1 MKSSKTQDKAAAGGK
16 KAAGDGSMPL
26 TGHLKE
32 MRNRVAVMLVFFVA
46 GVLLCLYFSPQI
58 VTTLMDLGTRY
69 NYTFVYL
76 SPQELLLVYFSISL
90 IGGLV
95 IASPVIAFEIY
106 AFCVPGMKRTEQV
119 FFALALVFGGICFL
133 IGVAFAYFITMPFM
147 LNFLIQFSDGIEVT
161 DSISIKEYIN
171 FLMTVF
177 IIFGIVFEMPMAS
190 VILTRLG
197 ILRAEW
203 LVKGRKVAIVVIF
216 LVAALITPPDVVS
229 QVMVA
234 VPMIAL
240 YQVSI
245 FLSRLV
251 RKRNKAEK
259 EKEAT
264 QGTRD

>member
-1 MKSSKTQDKAAAGGK
+1 MKSSKTREKTAADGK

-32 MRNRVAVMLVFFVA
+32 MRNRVAVMLVFFTA

-58 VTTLMDLGTRY
+58 VTTLMGLGTRY
-69 NYTFVYL
+69 HYTFVYL

-90 IGGLV
+90 IGGV
-95 IASPVIAFEIY
+95 IIALPVIAYEVY
-106 AFCVPGMKRTEQV
+106 AFCVPGMKRSERI
-119 FFALALVFGGICFL
+119 FFALALIFGGICFA
-133 IGVAFAYFITMPFM
+133 IGVAFAYFISMPFM
-147 LNFLIQFSDGIEVT
+147 LHFLIQFSEGIEVT

-190 VILTRLG
+190 VLLTRLG
-197 ILRAEW
+197 ILKAEW

-216 LVAALITPPDVVS
+216 LVAAIITPPDVVS

-240 YQVSI
+240 YQISI

-251 RKRNKAEK
+251 RRRGQAEK
-259 EKEAT
+259 ENEAM
-264 QGTRD
+264 

>member
-1 MKSSKTQDKAAAGGK
+1 MKSSKTQGKAAADGN
-16 KAAGDGSMPL
+16 KASGNGSMPL

-32 MRNRVAVMLVFFVA
+32 LRNRVAVMLVFFAA

-58 VTTLMDLGTRY
+58 VTALMDLGTRY
-69 NYTFVYL
+69 HYTFVYL

-90 IGGLV
+90 IGGVV
-95 IASPVIAFEIY
+95 IAFPVIAYEVY
-106 AFCVPGMKRTEQV
+106 AFCVPGMKRSERV
-119 FFALALVFGGICFL
+119 FLALALIFGGICFAL
-133 IGVAFAYFITMPFM
+133 GVAFAYFISMPFM
-147 LNFLIQFSDGIEVT
+147 LHFLIQFSEGIEVT

-190 VILTRLG
+190 VLLTRLG
-197 ILRAEW
+197 ILKAEW

-216 LVAALITPPDVVS
+216 LVAAIITPPDVVS

-251 RKRNKAEK
+251 RRRKQTEEENET
-259 EKEAT
+259 E
-264 QGTRD
+264 